1 MGREDHRC
9 AWEGEGL
16 EMESWRE
23 GERVEGTIGRDGHVC
38 VTMGRRRE
46 RGDCLEEER
55 REKGGGAHRGKIV
68 FSQRS

>member
-1 MGREDHRC
+1 MLARERGSE
-9 AWEGEGL
+9 WRVG
-16 EMESWRE
+16 RE
-23 GERVEGTIGRDGHVC
+23 GERVEGAIGRDGRVC
-38 VTMGRRRE
+38 ATTGRRRE